1 MVGLSL
7 GASGDKAP
15 CTIPTCICGRVL
27 TANCVH
33 VVLRFRLFV
42 LFIHQQPHGEMVCM
56 AVALL
61 FDVLLMVSRLI
72 YYTPKGPFLCSVLG
86 HGSRNTIIQSWGIP
100 RESKG

>member
-15 CTIPTCICGRVL
+15 CTMFTCTCGRIL
-27 TANCVH
+27 TADCVH

-42 LFIHQQPHGEMVCM
+42 VFIHQQSHGEMVCM

-72 YYTPKGPFLCSVLG
+72 YYTPKGPFSLLCA
-86 HGSRNTIIQSWGIP
+86 WP
-100 RESKG
+100 RL